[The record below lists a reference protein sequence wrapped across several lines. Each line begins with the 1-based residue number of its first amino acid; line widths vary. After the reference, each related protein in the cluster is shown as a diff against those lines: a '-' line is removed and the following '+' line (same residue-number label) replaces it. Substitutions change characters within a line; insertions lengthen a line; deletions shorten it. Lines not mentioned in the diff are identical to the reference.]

1 MTAETLQRA
10 GDAYRKLQQDLLF
23 AKTKIEGVQILE
35 LGISE
40 PILCPT
46 LSKTLALTAR
56 GPLKSTLFQLT
67 NPEGQD

>member
-35 LGISE
+35 LGIIE

-46 LSKTLALTAR
+46 FSKTLALTTR
-56 GPLKSTLFQLT
+56 GPLKTRLFQLT